1 MVDSLAKP
9 GVNRME
15 EFMAWKTVTDN
26 RDKFSH
32 AGFIFRSTGIYF
44 LFFFFDFQL

>member
-9 GVNRME
+9 GVNRMG

-32 AGFIFRSTGIYF
+32 AGFIFRRF
-44 LFFFFDFQL
+44 NFFFFFDFQL